1 MTTQERIARGDDLYT
16 LMTHVPG
23 EDFGSHPLCADEDP
37 DLHFPVSEDISL
49 PLIREQVEQ
58 AKAVCEEC
66 PLKAVCREN
75 AINRGSEGI
84 WGATTTAERAE
95 IRRERGLSGKR
106 RRQVEPL
113 TAREVSAGAGR
124 VLEDLEQL
132 QGERLPL
139 LRKQVRQALYQ
150 ARRRGDGADQQAAAV
165 MRLVQPE
172 IDWLSN
178 KQDSQDQEAA

>member
-23 EDFGSHPLCADEDP
+23 EDFGAHPLCADEDP
-37 DLHFPVSEDISL
+37 DLHFPVSEDVSV
-49 PLIREQVEQ
+49 PLIREQVER
-58 AKAVCEEC
+58 AKAVCEQC
-66 PLKAVCREN
+66 PLMATCREN

-95 IRRERGLSGKR
+95 IRRERGLPGKR

-113 TAREVSAGAGR
+113 TAREVSTGAGR
-124 VLEDLEQL
+124 VLDDLEQVR
-132 QGERLPL
+132 GERLPL

-172 IDWLSN
+172 IDWLN
-178 KQDSQDQEAA
+178 NERDSLSEVA